1 MTRRAEIV
9 GFISIKGG
17 VGKTTVASNVAYS
30 LANDMDKRVLLVDGN
45 FSAPT
50 LNSYFNVIDCDVGL
64 GEVLAGKARIQ
75 NVIRPVLP
83 NLHLL
88 PVHYYNSNVD
98 PKHMRQALCSLRS
111 NYDFIVI
118 DSSPALN
125 EETLA
130 AIHASDRLFMITTPD
145 HVTLGSTMR
154 AVKIAK
160 DGRTPISGI
169 VINKLRGKHYEIGAK
184 EVAEVTGIPVVSS
197 YTDNDK
203 VLRSLSDGRL
213 VNVNYPKA
221 DVAHET
227 RRLSYAL
234 CGKVYKP
241 YGLFS
246 SIGNMFSKRVSQAN
260 INRSLLNSDFY

>member
-1 MTRRAEIV
+1 MKRAEII

-17 VGKTTVASNVAYS
+17 VGKTTVAANVAYS
-30 LANDMDKRVLLVDGN
+30 LANDMDKRILLVDGN

-50 LNSYFNVIDCDVGL
+50 LNSYFNVVDSDAGL
-64 GEVLAGKARIQ
+64 GEVLAGKARVQ

-88 PVHYYNSNVD
+88 PVHYYNSQVD
-98 PKHMRQALCSLRS
+98 PRHMRQALCSLRS
-111 NYDFIVI
+111 NYDFIVV

-160 DGRTPISGI
+160 EKRTPISGI
-169 VINKLRGKHYEIGAK
+169 VINKLRGKSYEMGAK
-184 EVAEVTGIPVVSS
+184 EMADVTGIPVVSS
-197 YTDNDK
+197 YTENDK
-203 VLRSLSDGRL
+203 VLKSLSDGRL
-213 VNVNYPKA
+213 VHVSYPKTN
-221 DVAHET
+221 VAHET
-227 RRLSYAL
+227 RKLSYAL

-246 SIGNMFSKRVSQAN
+246 SIGSMFSKKVSQEN